1 MGLSLPI
8 FLDNHSTTRV
18 APEVLEAML
27 PYFSDTYGNAASK
40 NHTFGQEAESAV
52 KQSRVT
58 LANAIKAKPQ
68 EIVFTSGATES
79 VNLAIKGVAEANSS
93 KGKHFITL
101 TTEHKAGLDSF
112 KWLEQEG
119 YETTILP
126 VQPDGLIDLDG
137 LRATIRPDTVLVS
150 VMAANNEIGVLQPL
164 EAIGQICREN
174 EVFFLSDATQA
185 MGKVPLDVGKM
196 QIDLLA
202 CSAHKFYGP
211 KGVGAL
217 YVRRSLPKVPV
228 TALIDGGGHESGL
241 RSGTLNVP
249 AIVGLGKALEL
260 SLRNMAKEEKRLAE
274 LRNKLETRLL
284 SEIPESHINGAK
296 DGRLAGNLNI
306 HLPKVESEALM
317 IALRE
322 DIAISSG
329 SACTTAAVE
338 PSHVLKALGL
348 ADDTVYSSIRFG
360 LGRFNTEKEI
370 EYAADRVVE
379 EYQRL
384 VEFALV

>member
-18 APEVLEAML
+18 DPLVLEAML

-40 NHTFGQEAESAV
+40 NHSFGQEAESAV

-360 LGRFNTEKEI
+360 LGRFNTEEEI
-370 EYAADRVVE
+370 DYAADRVVE